1 MNGLHYIPRSSSALP
16 LQSFHAHSRNPSS
29 TITSLAV
36 MKATTDLPRLV
47 SVKAVSSSTSS
58 TEMENAD
65 AEEEKSEIYSHNMT
79 EAMGAVLTY
88 KHELG
93 MNYNFIR
100 PDLIVGSCLQT
111 PYDVDKLRS
120 IGVKTIF
127 CLQQDS
133 DLDYLYGNEMHIL
146 FKSFTV
152 ILRYFGVDI
161 TGIREYA
168 DTYDDI
174 QHLRAEI
181 RKRQFCAKRRDQ
193 VLLKIVEQLDNFSQ
207 RLNALERRPTQDKVI
222 NTQIIKDKES
232 LIDESK
238 LPQIASRLKK
248 VFTHNSVFQGRIRGP
263 RSKSAQGGEA
273 LIHDSEA
280 PQQVPII
287 IPKEAKV
294 QSNELDAT
302 TIVRTQELKP
312 PTTSPEPKGPLKS
325 EVEKLLSEF
334 SNLVPIQSYYEP
346 PPMHNIE
353 HTSGHIQES
362 KLLNLAKYESNL
374 NQYIMSN
381 SVTSH
386 DSIEEKGKVES
397 HDDILFEGQGK
408 NMEAKMADM
417 TGTIRIDF
425 ALAHMFWFDGY
436 KLSDGHS
443 LLLSKRLC
451 SPKLDAIKSATAD
464 IIKKLG
470 LRKRLVTLTWK
481 GSNCSTVEVS
491 GLDIGWGQRMP
502 LKYDNEQ
509 CLWILQRKMLEGR
522 YEYKYI
528 IDGEW
533 TCNSYEL
540 VTPANKDGHVNNY
553 VELDIEGG
561 NGSSVTS
568 CRRKIQLP
576 MAAEESFL
584 EIPLGWFTDA
594 QFSFPQKG
602 FCCLFGFR
610 RVFDSDPNSI
620 SAALWKRLMSDDPYL
635 TENEL
640 LKIRQFLEACTED

>member
-1 MNGLHYIPRSSSALP
+1 MAPSLGTPPFFGSQSAGKLCRCVPHRS
-16 LQSFHAHSRNPSS
+16 
-29 TITSLAV
+29 
-36 MKATTDLPRLV
+36 
-47 SVKAVSSSTSS
+47 AVSSSTSS

-133 DLDYLYGNEMHIL
+133 DLE
-146 FKSFTV
+146 
-152 ILRYFGVDI
+152 YFGVDI

-181 RKRQFCAKRRDQ
+181 
-193 VLLKIVEQLDNFSQ
+193 
-207 RLNALERRPTQDKVI
+207 
-222 NTQIIKDKES
+222 
-232 LIDESK
+232 
-238 LPQIASRLKK
+238 
-248 VFTHNSVFQGRIRGP
+248 RIRGP

-287 IPKEAKV
+287 IPKETKV

-334 SNLVPIQSYYEP
+334 SNLVPIQSYDEP
-346 PPMHNIE
+346 PPVHNIE
-353 HTSGHIQES
+353 HTSGHIQET

-374 NQYIMSN
+374 NQYIMSH

-417 TGTIRIDF
+417 TGTIRIEDF
-425 ALAHMFWFDGY
+425 DAFDLRMQLPAVVSKLHKAISRNGGVTYIHCTAGLGRAPAVALAHMFWFDGY

-451 SPKLDAIKSATAD
+451 CPKLDAIKSATAD
-464 IIKKLG
+464 IRMRRKNVNLKKLG

-509 CLWILQRKMLEGR
+509 CLWILQRKML
-522 YEYKYI
+522 
-528 IDGEW
+528 
-533 TCNSYEL
+533 
-540 VTPANKDGHVNNY
+540 
-553 VELDIEGG
+553 
-561 NGSSVTS
+561 
-568 CRRKIQLP
+568 
-576 MAAEESFL
+576 
-584 EIPLGWFTDA
+584 
-594 QFSFPQKG
+594 
-602 FCCLFGFR
+602 
-610 RVFDSDPNSI
+610 VFDSDPNSI